1 MESLRENVGAGAGQ
15 FLWAL
20 THQPGHWLP
29 RQAGLGGRG
38 RDWVIIHDT
47 SLSMNQQAEPQPK
60 GQGQTA
66 SVLGRHPR
74 THSLPHTF
82 PSPKQHWYSVS
93 HPHSLWPSIHSLS
106 FCFSGFLLFFLVLG
120 KGWCVGIFS
129 PSPEKLPTQTLP
141 NPLLP
146 EEMGNAFFSCQQFK
160 YPG

>member
-29 RQAGLGGRG
+29 RQAGLGGRS

-47 SLSMNQQAEPQPK
+47 SLNMNQQTGPQPK

-74 THSLPHTF
+74 IHSLPHTF

-93 HPHSLWPSIHSLS
+93 HPTAFGLPFTAFPSVSQASCCS
-106 FCFSGFLLFFLVLG
+106 FCTG
-120 KGWCVGIFS
+120 KGMMCWYLF
-129 PSPEKLPTQTLP
+129 TL
-141 NPLLP
+141 
-146 EEMGNAFFSCQQFK
+146 S
-160 YPG
+160 